1 MTTSLFDLSGKVAV
15 VTGAGRGLGKAI
27 AKGLAEAGAKVVL
40 CGRTADIVETAAA
53 ELCRAGLPAR
63 AIKADARHRAEVQ
76 RVIDGALETFGR
88 LDIMVINH
96 GIGRAHK
103 PEAIEP
109 EQWEEMIEINLTSAF
124 TCAQLAGRHL
134 IAQGAGGSIVFV
146 SSSGSF
152 LAFEGL
158 TAYGAAKGG
167 MDQLCRQLAM
177 EWGRHGIRVN
187 AVNPGHMSHA
197 MRSSEERHSDPA
209 DQAAVEVRT
218 PLGRRGEAREI
229 AGPVIFLASD
239 AASFVTGH
247 ILTVDGG
254 HSVETA
260 RYGGAERGACSH
272 RMSMDTFEN
281 RSGTLYRPDDMTDRS
296 ERK

>member
-1 MTTSLFDLSGKVAV
+1 MSTALFDLSGQVAV

-27 AKGLAEAGAKVVL
+27 AKGLAHAGAKVVL
-40 CGRTADIVETAAA
+40 CGRTLDIVETAAA
-53 ELCRAGLPAR
+53 EIRHTGQPAR
-63 AIKADARHRAEVQ
+63 AMQADARDRDDVQ
-76 RVIDGALETFGR
+76 RVIDGAVKSFGR

-103 PEAIEP
+103 PESIEP
-109 EQWEEMIEINLTSAF
+109 EQWDETIGINLTSAF
-124 TCAQLAGRHL
+124 NCAQLAGRQL
-134 IAQGAGGSIVFV
+134 IKQGEGGSIVFV

-167 MDQLCRQLAM
+167 VDQLCRQLAI
-177 EWGRHGIRVN
+177 EWGPHGIRVN
-187 AVNPGHMSHA
+187 AVNPGHMSHP
-197 MRSSEERHSDPA
+197 MRSSEERRGDPA
-209 DQAAVEVRT
+209 DQAAVEART
-218 PLGRRGEAREI
+218 PLGRRGAPEEM

-254 HSVETA
+254 HSVDGTV
-260 RYGGAERGACSH
+260 RRG
-272 RMSMDTFEN
+272 
-281 RSGTLYRPDDMTDRS
+281 
-296 ERK
+296 